1 MEIIKKTIEE
11 ILASDRV
18 FTDIMMESGAP
29 VMLKT
34 PRGWVPAGIDF
45 IPTIENINN
54 FIAQIDQDWESKIT
68 HAEVNRPFEVND
80 RRLRVNAYLADAG
93 QKRML
98 SIRKIPQKTP
108 DIAGTGL
115 PAGLRIILDHPS
127 GLVLISG
134 PTGSGK
140 TTSMAAMV
148 DSINSMRPA
157 HVITIED
164 PIEYK
169 FERKKSVFSQ
179 REVGAD
185 CDSFLDGVR
194 AAMRQRPDVIVI
206 GEVRD
211 RETAEQA
218 LIAGESGHLVIG
230 TLHASSGVGT
240 VNKMLSFFKDNER
253 EGRLQS
259 LSTCLLAVIN
269 QTLIPKRGGDGY
281 ALAVDFIANH
291 KRDYSKLLGAPE
303 QLQLKLDRGDDGVSM
318 SLGASALKLIQD
330 GVVTKADAVKAVMAN
345 APAYDVVRA

>member
-1 MEIIKKTIEE
+1 MEIIKKTIKE
-11 ILASDRV
+11 ILASDRA
-18 FTDIMMESGAP
+18 FTDIMMESDAP

-34 PRGWVPAGIDF
+34 PRGWAPAGID
-45 IPTIENINN
+45 IRPTIESIDH

-68 HAEVNRPFEVND
+68 RAEVNRPFVINGC
-80 RRLRVNAYLADAG
+80 RLRVNAYLADAG

-108 DIAGTGL
+108 DINSTGL
-115 PAGLRIILDHPS
+115 PAGLRIILDHSS
-127 GLVLISG
+127 GLILISG

-157 HVITIED
+157 HIITIED

-169 FERKKSVFSQ
+169 FERRKAVFSQ

-185 CDSFLDGVR
+185 CDSFRDGVR

-206 GEVRD
+206 GEIRD
-211 RETAEQA
+211 RDTAEQA

-269 QTLIPKRGGDGY
+269 QTLIPRDAGDGY

-291 KRDYSKLLGAPE
+291 KREYSKHLGMPE
-303 QLQLKLDRGDDGVSM
+303 QLQNLLDRGTDGISL
-318 SLGASALKLIQD
+318 SLGASANKLIKE
-330 GVVTKADAVKAVMAN
+330 GVVTKADAVRAVTAN
-345 APAYDVVRA
+345 AAAYDVVRA

>member
-1 MEIIKKTIEE
+1 MHIQNTLERLLE
-11 ILASDRV
+11 SDRV
-18 FTDIMMESGAP
+18 FTDIMLEQDAP
-29 VMLKT
+29 LMLKT
-34 PRGWVPAGIDF
+34 PRGWVAAGIDF
-45 IPTIENINN
+45 IPTVNHINEFMEQLDTN
-54 FIAQIDQDWESKIT
+54 WESKIV
-68 HAEVNRPFEVND
+68 HAEVNRPFVINE
-80 RRLRVNAYLADAG
+80 RRLRVNAYLANAG
-93 QKRML
+93 EKRML
-98 SIRKIPQKTP
+98 SIRKIPTKTP
-108 DIAGTGL
+108 DILSSGL
-115 PAGLRIILDHPS
+115 PSGLRIILDHPS

-169 FERKKSVFSQ
+169 FERKKAVFSQ
-179 REVGAD
+179 REVGSD

-194 AAMRQRPDVIVI
+194 ASMRQRPDVIVI
-206 GEVRD
+206 GEIRD

-240 VNKMLSFFKDNER
+240 INKMLSFFKDNER

-259 LSTCLLAVIN
+259 LATCLLAVIN
-269 QTLIPKRGGDGY
+269 QTLIPKKGGDGY
-281 ALAVDFIANH
+281 ALAVDFMANH
-291 KRDYSKLLGAPE
+291 KREYSKLLGSPE
-303 QLQLKLDRGDDGVSM
+303 QLQNKLDRGDDVSV
-318 SLGASALKLIQD
+318 SLGASALRLIQE

-345 APAYDVVRA
+345 AAAYEAVRA